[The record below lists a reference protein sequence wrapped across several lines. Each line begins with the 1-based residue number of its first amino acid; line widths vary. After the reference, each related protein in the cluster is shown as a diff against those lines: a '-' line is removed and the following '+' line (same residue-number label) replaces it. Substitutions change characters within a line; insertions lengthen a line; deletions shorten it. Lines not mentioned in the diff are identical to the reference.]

1 MAQPKRF
8 DINKVE
14 NFLKNSADAA
24 QIVSHW
30 NAACEHG
37 KTIRAIDENLARND
51 DNKQIA
57 ELLLRR
63 IDVIKRRERLFK
75 AIQNAIK
82 IKYQPQIPEMFST
95 VIQAMNSRFVELQ
108 RQDSNTGRVIIL
120 MSALQDE
127 NQILNYLDLEE
138 KKRAIDERIAHNEKL
153 RDERIENG
161 EDAEEDYAAAC
172 QELLQERSDLK
183 LKIEAL
189 LKSGETGAILRSLE
203 DAEQRLADVRASVAA
218 DKSSKNG
225 TSPQKEPQ
233 PDDEQNEHDGHNAD
247 DSQEPRN
254 GARSLPIEEL
264 SIHSRSE
271 RAKSNKTSVISK
283 TSSARRVLDLEIKAL
298 KEQEKLQARLTE
310 LKQKEIADLQEELAR
325 KARIAEKEIER
336 AKVSSSRGSSLRSIS
351 PVGTPDD
358 NLSKVSDWMD
368 KTEEA
373 ENVASPINVPSVYQ
387 QTSVSAP
394 VITGQLM
401 QGGQRSAQVR
411 DLKPSVKPTK
421 CTEAAV
427 RDIGMD
433 RTKTV
438 IGAGSAKS
446 NSTIRR
452 EICHI
457 EAVNDPQYRPESV
470 TAYVRRH
477 PEWCISSTTVCEHAD
492 AVSA

>member
-14 NFLKNSADAA
+14 NFLKNSADVA

-63 IDVIKRRERLFK
+63 IDVINRRERLFK

-95 VIQAMNSRFVELQ
+95 VIQAMKSRFVELQ

-189 LKSGETGAILRSLE
+189 LKSGEAGAILRSLE
-203 DAEQRLADVRASVAA
+203 DAEQRLADVRANVAA

-225 TSPQKEPQ
+225 TSPHKEPQ
-233 PDDEQNEHDGHNAD
+233 PDDEQKEHDGHNAD

-271 RAKSNKTSVISK
+271 RAESNKTSVISK
-283 TSSARRVLDLEIKAL
+283 TSSARRILDLEIKAL
-298 KEQEKLQARLTE
+298 KEQGE
-310 LKQKEIADLQEELAR
+310 LQE
-325 KARIAEKEIER
+325 
-336 AKVSSSRGSSLRSIS
+336 
-351 PVGTPDD
+351 
-358 NLSKVSDWMD
+358 
-368 KTEEA
+368 KTGET
-373 ENVASPINVPSVYQ
+373 
-387 QTSVSAP
+387 QT
-394 VITGQLM
+394 
-401 QGGQRSAQVR
+401 
-411 DLKPSVKPTK
+411 
-421 CTEAAV
+421 
-427 RDIGMD
+427 
-433 RTKTV
+433 
-438 IGAGSAKS
+438 
-446 NSTIRR
+446 
-452 EICHI
+452 
-457 EAVNDPQYRPESV
+457 
-470 TAYVRRH
+470 
-477 PEWCISSTTVCEHAD
+477 
-492 AVSA
+492 

>member
-225 TSPQKEPQ
+225 TSPQKELQ
-233 PDDEQNEHDGHNAD
+233 PDDEQKERDSHNAE

-401 QGGQRSAQVR
+401 Q
-411 DLKPSVKPTK
+411 
-421 CTEAAV
+421 
-427 RDIGMD
+427 
-433 RTKTV
+433 
-438 IGAGSAKS
+438 
-446 NSTIRR
+446 
-452 EICHI
+452 
-457 EAVNDPQYRPESV
+457 
-470 TAYVRRH
+470 
-477 PEWCISSTTVCEHAD
+477 
-492 AVSA
+492 